1 MTWKS
6 HKLLTLVLVWA
17 FTHNVFYS
25 FIASMGAIIPDFLE
39 GKGFLYDYE
48 KWMRT
53 HRTYSHWFIPYA
65 IIFLIS
71 FLGMGKETFTL
82 MKLDFLY
89 FPSLSPGQGK
99 VVLFFILS
107 ALSLGCLLH
116 ILEDAVSGKVP
127 LWHPKKRTFGV
138 RLIRTRSFLEYV
150 FVFVIVVLVIAYK
163 YMTYVEEGKRLW
175 K

>member
-17 FTHNVFYS
+17 FFHNVFYS
-25 FIASMGAIIPDFLE
+25 FIAGIGAIIPDLLE

-48 KWMRT
+48 RWIQR

-65 IIFLIS
+65 VVFLVS
-71 FLGMGKETFTL
+71 FLGMGKEVFEL
-82 MKLDFLY
+82 MRLDFLF
-89 FPSLSPGQGK
+89 FPNQEKLI
-99 VVLFFILS
+99 LFFILS
-107 ALSLGCLLH
+107 ALSLGCLFH

-127 LWHPKKRTFGV
+127 LWHPTKRTFGV

-150 FVFVIVVLVIAYK
+150 FVILVVLLVIVYK
-163 YMTYVEEGKRLW
+163 FGIK
-175 K
+175 

>member
-17 FTHNVFYS
+17 FTHNFLYS
-25 FIASMGAIIPDFLE
+25 LIASIGSIIPDFVE

-65 IIFLIS
+65 ILFLIS
-71 FLGMGKETFTL
+71 LIGMGEEVGVLVKSEVLFLPGKE
-82 MKLDFLY
+82 
-89 FPSLSPGQGK
+89 GK
-99 VVLFFILS
+99 ILFFILS

-138 RLIRTRSFLEYV
+138 RLVRTRSFMEYV
-150 FVFVIVVLVIAYK
+150 FVFVVVLLVIVYK
-163 YMTYVEEGKRLW
+163 LGIK
-175 K
+175 

>member
-25 FIASMGAIIPDFLE
+25 FIASVGAIIPDFLE

-48 KWMRT
+48 KWMRA

-71 FLGMGKETFTL
+71 LFGMGKETFIL

-89 FPSLSPGQGK
+89 FPSQERIA
-99 VVLFFILS
+99 LFFILS
-107 ALSLGCLLH
+107 ALSLGCFLH

-127 LWHPKKRTFGV
+127 LWHPKKRVFGV

-150 FVFVIVVLVIAYK
+150 FVFVVVVLVIAYK
-163 YMTYVEEGKRLW
+163 YMTYVEGGKMVW

>member
-25 FIASMGAIIPDFLE
+25 FIASVGAIIPDFLE

-53 HRTYSHWFIPYA
+53 HRTYSHWLIPYA
-65 IIFLIS
+65 IVFLIC
-71 FLGMGKETFTL
+71 FLGMGKENFVL
-82 MKLDFLY
+82 MRSDFLY
-89 FPSLSPGQGK
+89 FPSQERI
-99 VVLFFILS
+99 VLFFMFS

-127 LWHPKKRTFGV
+127 LWHPKKRVFGV

-150 FVFVIVVLVIAYK
+150 FVFVVVVLVIAYK
-163 YMTYVEEGKRLW
+163 YMTYVEGGKRLW